1 MTPLRSYVLI
11 NFQRYFHLMNA
22 LVFTLFFYFLT
33 NSYILSVDIMFIS
46 KKKKVNK
53 IITDCKS
60 HVTDYHKIITDHRNK
75 NITDLL
81 LLKTRSYQ
89 QKQKFFFS
97 VGTHL
102 RSTKI
107 CQEDPLIFYHAKLQ
121 QNLCKRV
128 SQIPSWVLFSLEK
141 LENKGQNW
149 HHEGRKY

>member
-11 NFQRYFHLMNA
+11 NFQRYFHLMNT

-128 SQIPSWVLFSLEK
+128 SQIPS
-141 LENKGQNW
+141 
-149 HHEGRKY
+149 

>member
-1 MTPLRSYVLI
+1 MTLLRSNVLI
-11 NFQRYFHLMNA
+11 NFQRYFHLMNT

-149 HHEGRKY
+149 HYEGRKY

>member
-11 NFQRYFHLMNA
+11 NFQRYFHLMNT

-149 HHEGRKY
+149 HHEGQKY